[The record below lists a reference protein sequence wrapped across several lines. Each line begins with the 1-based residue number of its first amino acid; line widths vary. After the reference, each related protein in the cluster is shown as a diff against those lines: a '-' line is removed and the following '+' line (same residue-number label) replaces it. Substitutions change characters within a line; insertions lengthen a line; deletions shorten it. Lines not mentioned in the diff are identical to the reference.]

1 MNSNQQ
7 ISFYIPRMSSTYD
20 KKQVKAIFK
29 YLNIGKV
36 KRVDFTPLNKKPGFI
51 EIYDTQNKSAF
62 VHMELLYP
70 NDLTQRILDIVFLQT
85 SGYKIYPENNNV
97 YWLLLKNNYPIQDTM
112 MNKHQIVENCRYLES
127 IVQQQSDIIKNLEE
141 KVLGIQS
148 VVYQLLGGL
157 YCPNT
162 QSGSYEA
169 SANILFRTHPSL
181 QIKNIPLDTSKWSY
195 TPTTRQGDSNENRI
209 ELLESLMKSA
219 TKLLFILTGE
229 KMGPNLSC
237 EENEQDHSIDDLQS
251 ISDTEDLLDEDNY
264 QHQFHN
270 EDNETNYSSSTHSSM
285 PTLIENYYEA
295 DSNSECSLERR
306 RISSEL
312 CGNE

>member
-7 ISFYIPRMSSTYD
+7 ISFYIPRMSGKYD

-36 KRVDFTPLNKKPGFI
+36 KRVDFTPINKKPGFI

-70 NDLTQRILDIVFLQT
+70 NDLTERIFQIVFLQT
-85 SGYKIYPENNNV
+85 SGYKIYPENNNI
-97 YWLLLKNNYPIQDTM
+97 YWLLLKNTYPIQDTL

-127 IVQQQSDIIKNLEE
+127 VVQQQADTIKNLEE

-148 VVYQLLGGL
+148 VVYQLVGGL

-162 QSGSYEA
+162 QVGSYQVN
-169 SANILFRTHPSL
+169 SNVLFRTEPLL
-181 QIKNIPLDTSKWSY
+181 QIKNIPLNTSKWETS
-195 TPTTRQGDSNENRI
+195 PTTRQGDSNENKI
-209 ELLESLMKSA
+209 NSLELQMKSA
-219 TKLLFILTGE
+219 TKLLSVLSDLMGE
-229 KMGPNLSC
+229 KLEA
-237 EENEQDHSIDDLQS
+237 EEDNYSVDLQS
-251 ISDTEDLLDEDNY
+251 ISDTEAEYLLEQDHY
-264 QHQFHN
+264 QNQYYN
-270 EDNETNYSSSTHSSM
+270 QDNETTYSSRTHSSM
-285 PTLIENYYEA
+285 PSLIENYDEA

>member
-20 KKQVKAIFK
+20 KKQLKAIFK
-29 YLNIGKV
+29 HLNIGKV
-36 KRVDFTPLNKKPGFI
+36 KRVDFTPINKKPGFI

-62 VHMELLYP
+62 VHMELLYQS
-70 NDLTQRILDIVFLQT
+70 DLTQKIVQIVFIQT
-85 SGYKIYPENNNV
+85 SGYKIYPENNNI

-127 IVQQQSDIIKNLEE
+127 IIQEQADTIKNLEE

-148 VVYQLLGGL
+148 VVYQLIGGL

-162 QSGSYEA
+162 QQGSYQDN
-169 SANILFRTHPSL
+169 SNVLFRTEPSL
-181 QIKNIPLDTSKWSY
+181 QIKNIPLNTSKWSY

-209 ELLESLMKSA
+209 NSLELQMKAA
-219 TKLLFILTGE
+219 TKLLSDLIGE
-229 KMGPNLSC
+229 KLEIEEDNYSVDLLSD
-237 EENEQDHSIDDLQS
+237 NNI
-251 ISDTEDLLDEDNY
+251 EDLLDEDNY

-285 PTLIENYYEA
+285 PTLIENYNE